1 LIAKNHAF
9 LRSTVHVSLPTP
21 DFRVSFRPLAIME
34 WYKILGLVICCLV
47 GSYLLLILVLFL
59 EYPQRQYVLLNN

>member
-1 LIAKNHAF
+1 
-9 LRSTVHVSLPTP
+9 
-21 DFRVSFRPLAIME
+21 ME